1 MSKAKALWP
10 FVLNALLLV
19 AWCAFIFGMSSAN
32 GSTSQ
37 GYSDGFIARFLSAV
51 YPGFDA
57 LSMAERAS
65 IESAFSF
72 PVRKAAHFT
81 EYLILAVLAGNLI
94 RLGLRRRGRG
104 AAAGA
109 AAGAASGDAAGSAA
123 AGVSV
128 SGSASAAPA
137 GSPAAL
143 GPKPL
148 AAAWAFCVAF
158 ACSDEFHQVFVDGRS
173 AQIFDVCVDAA
184 GALLGLA
191 LLFAFCRLPFMK

>member
-10 FVLNALLLV
+10 LVLNALLLA

-37 GYSDGFIARFLSAV
+37 GYSDGFIARFLSIV

-81 EYLILAVLAGNLI
+81 EYLVLAVLAGNLI
-94 RLGLRRRGRG
+94 RLGLHQRGRG
-104 AAAGA
+104 AVA
-109 AAGAASGDAAGSAA
+109 GDANA
-123 AGVSV
+123 
-128 SGSASAAPA
+128 AAPA
-137 GSPAAL
+137 GSLVTL
-143 GPKPL
+143 GSKPL